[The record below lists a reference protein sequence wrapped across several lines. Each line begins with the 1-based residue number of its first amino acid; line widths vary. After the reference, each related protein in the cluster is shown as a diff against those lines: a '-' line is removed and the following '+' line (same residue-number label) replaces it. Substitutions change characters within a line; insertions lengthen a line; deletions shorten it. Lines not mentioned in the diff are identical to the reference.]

1 MIKYNYKTIPDLLLD
16 EEWQIKAKSIETNFK
31 NVRNQICN
39 TFESLEKQF
48 SSEKNFKINKFK
60 KKTWYRN
67 NKNNEYGG
75 GVSSILKGNLFEK
88 VGVNIST
95 VSGQFPDDF
104 KDKIKGAANDPR
116 FFATG
121 ISVVAHM
128 FSPFIPAAHFNSRF
142 IVTKDA
148 WFGGGCDLT
157 PTYDEKKVKN
167 LFHKSLKTFCDKY
180 DKNYYKKFS
189 KWCSEY
195 FFLKHRNE
203 ERGIGGIFFDYLN
216 AKSVKNFNFTVE
228 TGNFFC
234 SFLRDMIKK
243 NQYKVWNSKHREK
256 LFYKRSRYV
265 EFNLLYDKGTTF
277 GLKTNGNVDAILMS
291 MPPLASWS

>member
-1 MIKYNYKTIPDLLLD
+1 MEI
-16 EEWQIKAKSIETNFK
+16 
-31 NVRNQICN
+31 
-39 TFESLEKQF
+39 
-48 SSEKNFKINKFK
+48 
-60 KKTWYRN
+60 
-67 NKNNEYGG
+67 
-75 GVSSILKGNLFEK
+75 
-88 VGVNIST
+88 
-95 VSGQFPDDF
+95 GQFPNDF
-104 KDKIKGAANDPR
+104 KNKIKGAANDPR

-216 AKSVKNFNFTVE
+216 AKSVKNFKQINCFSNEGDKWRNSDISFDENYILTIKIAE
-228 TGNFFC
+228 KFIGERGRINC
-234 SFLRDMIKK
+234 SL
-243 NQYKVWNSKHREK
+243 REK
-256 LFYKRSRYV
+256 SGFWRWLGVQYV
-265 EFNLLYDKGTTF
+265 ISEK
-277 GLKTNGNVDAILMS
+277 
-291 MPPLASWS
+291 

>member
-1 MIKYNYKTIPDLLLD
+1 M
-16 EEWQIKAKSIETNFK
+16 
-31 NVRNQICN
+31 
-39 TFESLEKQF
+39 
-48 SSEKNFKINKFK
+48 
-60 KKTWYRN
+60 
-67 NKNNEYGG
+67 
-75 GVSSILKGNLFEK
+75 KGNLFEK

-95 VSGQFPDDF
+95 VSGQFPNDF

-157 PTYDEKKVKN
+157 PTYNEKKVKN
-167 LFHKSLKTFCDKY
+167 QFHKSLKSFCDKY

-234 SFLRDMIKK
+234 SFLRDIIIK

-256 LFYKRSRYV
+256 LFYKRGRYV

-277 GLKTNGNVDAILMS
+277 GLKTNGEVDAILMS
-291 MPPLASWS
+291 MPPVASWS